1 VGAKCKKTGT
11 LLAMTAK
18 DGPHYANNIALMGDG
33 DYGLTYHFKP
43 PSKAGFIRHVDKNA
57 ECQIG
62 GTRSPR
68 AALFITRAK
77 KPD

>member
-33 DYGLTYHFKP
+33 DYRLTYHFKP
-43 PSKAGFIRHVDKNA
+43 PSKAGFIRHVDK
-57 ECQIG
+57 E
-62 GTRSPR
+62 RR
-68 AALFITRAK
+68 V
-77 KPD
+77 PDWWHPFSESWTFHYPSKEAD